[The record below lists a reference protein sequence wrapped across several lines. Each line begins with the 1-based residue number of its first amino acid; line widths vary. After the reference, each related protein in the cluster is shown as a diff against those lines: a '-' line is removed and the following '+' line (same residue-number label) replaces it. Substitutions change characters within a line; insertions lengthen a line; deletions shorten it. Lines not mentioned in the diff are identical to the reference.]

1 LRDRYVLGRELG
13 RGGMATVYA
22 AQDVRHGRQVAVK
35 VLHQNLAATLGPER
49 FAREIQLAAQL
60 QHPHILAV
68 HDSGAAAGFLY
79 YVMPFVDGPSLRERL
94 VREGELPVAEAVR
107 LLAEIVDALAYAHA
121 HGVVHRDIKPDN
133 ILLSGRHALVADLGV
148 AKALSAAGVGTS
160 GDAGDDGALTSTGM
174 ALGTPRY
181 MAPEQMSADPQL
193 DHRVDIY
200 AVGVM
205 AYEMLSG
212 TRPFPGTTPQAVFVA
227 QATMTPTPLEQ
238 LRPGIPPLLSQI
250 VARCLAARPA
260 DRWQSADEL
269 LAQLE
274 RVRITGEDAA
284 TPAAVSPVTPVTPV
298 ATTAPTQTAD
308 MPPAGAASHRRAAA
322 WGIAAALTTLAGVA
336 VVLASRHPERP
347 LQLGGRTP
355 LTVDPGIETDPAVS
369 PDGQLVAYAGGDL
382 SDSHIFV
389 RQMDGGRPIEVAP
402 DVPGPQRLPY
412 WSPDGKRLVF
422 RSRRGLELIPALG
435 GTARVLVPREAATVL
450 LAGPWSPDG
459 RMIAFVRSDSLLTM
473 PVSGGTATAVTTGGE
488 LHSPAWSPDGRWIA
502 LVRGNRQSVDPDTP
516 QFFGNLGQSALWLV
530 PARPGSGRPVRLTG
544 EASMNS
550 SPAWLP
556 GSRALLYLSN
566 AAGGEDVYR
575 IGLEPGATPGHGE
588 RITTGLSA
596 QAFTLD
602 AAGHRAVYA
611 VLEDQSNIW
620 SMPIPAGAAVGT
632 ADAAPVTRGSQIIE
646 TLDFSPDGHWLLFDS
661 DRSGVTQVYR
671 MPVGGGEPE
680 QLTSDSSA
688 SFWARY
694 SPDGRL
700 ISFHRYTENGRR
712 LFIMGADGGT
722 PTRLDTGPGDA
733 FAAEWS
739 RDGRG
744 LFYLRDYGTP
754 TAALAL
760 LPRSATGAWGHPTN
774 LLTLDVLSP
783 TPSPDGRW
791 LAFGSVNG
799 FMIATPRG
807 DSARVIFPGGYR
819 SRAEKATIATWSD
832 DGRTMYY
839 LARDSLDRATVWAI
853 DPLKGGPR
861 LLVRFGPPGHEWH
874 RYGFRSWRGRFYFT
888 LGEPEGNLWSTTVEA
903 AE

>member
-1 LRDRYVLGRELG
+1 MLADALRDRYVLGPELG

-22 AQDVRHGRQVAVK
+22 AQDVRHNRQVAVK
-35 VLHQNLAATLGPER
+35 VLHQNLAASLGAER
-49 FAREIQLAAQL
+49 FEREIQLAARL
-60 QHPHILAV
+60 QHPHILPV

-94 VREGELPVAEAVR
+94 AREGELPVAEAVR
-107 LLAEIVDALAYAHA
+107 LLVEIVEALAYAHA

-148 AKALSAAGVGTS
+148 AKALSAAG
-160 GDAGDDGALTSTGM
+160 AGDESALTSTGL

-181 MAPEQMSADPQL
+181 MAPEQVAADPHL

-212 TRPFPGTTPQAVFVA
+212 TRPFPGVTPQAVFAA
-227 QATMTPTPLEQ
+227 QATMAPTPLEQ

-260 DRWQSADEL
+260 DRWQTADEL

-274 RVRITGEDAA
+274 RIRVTGEDVA
-284 TPAAVSPVTPVTPV
+284 TPAWVTPV
-298 ATTAPTQTAD
+298 APVAPARSAG
-308 MPPAGAASHRRAAA
+308 MPPAGTASRHRAAA
-322 WGIAAALTTLAGVA
+322 WGIAAGLATLVGVA
-336 VVLASRHPERP
+336 VVLASRHAERP
-347 LQLGGRTP
+347 LQLGGRTR
-355 LTVDPGIETDPAVS
+355 LTVDPGIEADPAIS
-369 PDGQLVAYAGGDL
+369 PDGQLVAYAAGDL
-382 SDSHIFV
+382 SDAHIFV

-422 RSRRGLELIPALG
+422 RSSRGIELIPALG

-450 LAGPWSPDG
+450 LPGPWSPDG
-459 RMIAFVRSDSLLTM
+459 ATIAFVRSDSLLTM
-473 PVSGGTATAVTTGGE
+473 PVAGGAATAVTTGGDM
-488 LHSPAWSPDGRWIA
+488 HSPAWSPDGRWIA
-502 LVRGNRQSVDPDTP
+502 LVRGNRQSMDPDTP
-516 QFFGNLGQSALWLV
+516 AFFGNLGQSALWLV
-530 PARPGSGRPVRLTG
+530 PARPGTGQPVRLTG
-544 EASMNS
+544 EGSMNS
-550 SPAWLP
+550 SPVWLP
-556 GSRALLYLSN
+556 SSRGLLYLSN

-575 IGLEPGATPGHGE
+575 IGVEPGAVSGHGE
-588 RITTGLSA
+588 RITTGLNA
-596 QAFTLD
+596 QTISLD
-602 AAGHRAVYA
+602 AVGHRAVYA
-611 VLEDQSNIW
+611 VFRDQSNIW
-620 SMPIPAGAAVGT
+620 SMPIPAGGAAGT
-632 ADAAPVTRGSQIIE
+632 TGAAPVTRGSQIIE

-671 MPVGGGEPE
+671 MPVEGAEPE

-694 SPDGRL
+694 SPDGRQ
-700 ISFHRYTENGRR
+700 ISFHRYTEDGRR
-712 LFIMGADGGT
+712 LFVIGADGGT

-733 FAAEWS
+733 FAADWS

-754 TAALAL
+754 AGALAF
-760 LPRSATGAWGHPTN
+760 LPRSATGAWGRPTR
-774 LLTLDVLSP
+774 LLTLDMLSP
-783 TPSPDGRW
+783 SPSPDGRW
-791 LAFGSVNG
+791 VAFGSVKG
-799 FMIATPRG
+799 LMIATPRG
-807 DSARVIFPGGYR
+807 DSARVVVPGSYR
-819 SRAEKATIATWSD
+819 SRDLQASYATWSD

-839 LARDSLDRATVWAI
+839 LAQDSLDRATIWGV
-853 DPLKGGPR
+853 DPLKGGAR
-861 LLVRFGPPGHEWH
+861 LLVRFGPPGHDWH

-888 LGEPEGNLWSTTVEA
+888 VGEQEGDLWSTTVEA
-903 AE
+903 ER

>member
-1 LRDRYVLGRELG
+1 MIALADALRDRYVLGRELG

-49 FAREIQLAAQL
+49 FEREIQLAAQL

-94 VREGELPVAEAVR
+94 IREGELPVAEAVR

-121 HGVVHRDIKPDN
+121 HGIVHRDIKPDN

-148 AKALSAAGVGTS
+148 AKALSAAGVTG
-160 GDAGDDGALTSTGM
+160 AGDEGALTSTGM

-181 MAPEQMSADPQL
+181 MAPEQVAADPHL

-284 TPAAVSPVTPVTPV
+284 TPASVTPVTPV
-298 ATTAPTQTAD
+298 ATAARAPSGG
-308 MPPAGAASHRRAAA
+308 MPPSTTASRHRAAA
-322 WGIAAALTTLAGVA
+322 WGIAAGLATLAGVA
-336 VVLASRHPERP
+336 AVLASRHAAERP

-355 LTVDPGIETDPAVS
+355 LTVDPGIETDPAIS

-422 RSRRGLELIPALG
+422 RSRRGLELVPALG

-459 RMIAFVRSDSLLTM
+459 RMIAFVRSDSLHTM
-473 PVSGGTATAVTTGGE
+473 PVAGGPATAVTTGGE
-488 LHSPAWSPDGRWIA
+488 LHSAAWSPDGQWIA
-502 LVRGNRQSVDPDTP
+502 LVRGNRQSMDPDTP

-575 IGLEPGATPGHGE
+575 IGLATGATPGHGE
-588 RITTGLSA
+588 RITTGLNA
-596 QAFTLD
+596 QAITLD

-611 VLEDQSNIW
+611 VLQDQSNIW
-620 SMPIPAGAAVGT
+620 
-632 ADAAPVTRGSQIIE
+632 
-646 TLDFSPDGHWLLFDS
+646 
-661 DRSGVTQVYR
+661 
-671 MPVGGGEPE
+671 
-680 QLTSDSSA
+680 
-688 SFWARY
+688 
-694 SPDGRL
+694 
-700 ISFHRYTENGRR
+700 
-712 LFIMGADGGT
+712 
-722 PTRLDTGPGDA
+722 
-733 FAAEWS
+733 
-739 RDGRG
+739 
-744 LFYLRDYGTP
+744 
-754 TAALAL
+754 
-760 LPRSATGAWGHPTN
+760 
-774 LLTLDVLSP
+774 
-783 TPSPDGRW
+783 
-791 LAFGSVNG
+791 
-799 FMIATPRG
+799 
-807 DSARVIFPGGYR
+807 
-819 SRAEKATIATWSD
+819 
-832 DGRTMYY
+832 
-839 LARDSLDRATVWAI
+839 
-853 DPLKGGPR
+853 
-861 LLVRFGPPGHEWH
+861 
-874 RYGFRSWRGRFYFT
+874 
-888 LGEPEGNLWSTTVEA
+888 
-903 AE
+903 